1 MTRFLVD
8 EDFNNDIVRGLLR
21 RVLDLDLV
29 RVQDMGMRGADDDA
43 VLDAAASDGRVLL
56 THDISTLIG
65 QAHERVRLGQSMTGV
80 IAVAQSVPVGV
91 AIEDLVL
98 VAECSSSE
106 EWRDQVRHIP
116 LR

>member
-1 MTRFLVD
+1 LCT
-8 EDFNNDIVRGLLR
+8 
-21 RVLDLDLV
+21 
-29 RVQDMGMRGADDDA
+29 
-43 VLDAAASDGRVLL
+43 SDGQETEPPVQRSV
-56 THDISTLIG
+56 TS
-65 QAHERVRLGQSMTGV
+65 HEPAARAADRAGRSFAAQKAPIGV
-80 IAVAQSVPVGV
+80 IAVAQSAPVGV